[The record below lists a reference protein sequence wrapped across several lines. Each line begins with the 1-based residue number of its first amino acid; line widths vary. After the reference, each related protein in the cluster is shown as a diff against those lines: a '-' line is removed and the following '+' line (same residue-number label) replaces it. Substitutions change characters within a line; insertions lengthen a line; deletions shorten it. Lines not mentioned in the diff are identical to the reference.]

1 MASHL
6 IDFILIGN
14 NFGTEEMRHVW
25 SEHNR
30 LKSQVAVEVALAKAE
45 GELGLIPTEAAQ
57 YIEQHADAD
66 KLNIEEIASQG
77 AQMKHSLM
85 PTLIALQKQ
94 CGEAGEY
101 IHYGATTQDIVDTAT
116 MLQLKGAFNIIERDA
131 KALVTALANS
141 AKRYQNTP
149 MVGRTHGMQA
159 LPTTFGFKV
168 AVWLDEFLRHHQRLN
183 EIKSRVLTGNISGA
197 ICTYAAFGETGP
209 AVEKRTLDILG
220 LSTPT
225 IGWQSARDRFSEFAS
240 VCALISGTL
249 GKIGNEL
256 YNLMRTEINEIE
268 EPFSAGKIGS
278 TTMPHKRNPAALEGL
293 ASLTHPLLK
302 SVSLIYESMHVEHER
317 DAMSWRAEWIALPEI
332 CIYLSAQ
339 LKNALTVIEGV
350 TVNEKQMRR
359 NLDLQGGL
367 LLSEKVMFELGTKIG
382 KQTAHHIVYECAM
395 QAYEEQRT
403 FKDVLQ
409 ANEQLAG
416 FISEQE
422 LDAWLDPINYLGS
435 APQKVDQVIAHAKT
449 LGLLAD

>member
-116 MLQLKGAFNIIERDA
+116 MLQLKSAFNIIERDA

-339 LKNALTVIEGV
+339 LKNALAVIEGV